1 VAAFDLIPSPAENL
15 PDIKI
20 TGNIEQAGTQLSAL
34 YTLSGEI
41 NSILLPTPSIPPTRK
56 HDLWKATCFEFF
68 IAPAGQ
74 PEYWEFNLSPSGN
87 WNVYHMDAYRQV
99 NMREEEKVTS
109 LPFTFQK
116 TDIQINLEISVN
128 TASFLAANQKLEVGI
143 AAIIQSNYKVETY
156 WALAHPNPQADFHH
170 RDGFVIAL

>member
-1 VAAFDLIPSPAENL
+1 MAAFDLIPYPAENL
-15 PDIKI
+15 PHIKI
-20 TGNIEQAGTQLSAL
+20 TGDIERAGTQLSAR

-74 PEYWEFNLSPSGN
+74 PQYWEFNLSPSGN
-87 WNVYHMDAYRQV
+87 WNVYHMDTYRQV
-99 NMREEEKVTS
+99 NMREEEKVTN

-116 TDIQINLEISVN
+116 ANTQASLEISVN
-128 TASFLAANQKLEVGI
+128 IASFLPATQKLEVGI
-143 AAIIQSNYKVETY
+143 AAIIQSHDKAETY
-156 WALAHPNPQADFHH
+156 WALTHPNPQADFHH

>member
-1 VAAFDLIPSPAENL
+1 MAAFDLIPYPAENL
-15 PDIKI
+15 PQIKI
-20 TGNIEQAGTQLSAL
+20 TGDIERTGTQISAL
-34 YTLSGEI
+34 YTLRGEI

-74 PEYWEFNLSPSGN
+74 PQYWEFNLAPSGN
-87 WNVYHMDAYRQV
+87 WNVYHMDDYRQV
-99 NMREEEKVTS
+99 NMREEEKATS

-116 TDIQINLEISVN
+116 TNTQINLEISVN
-128 TASFLAANQKLEVGI
+128 TASFLPSTQKLEVGI
-143 AAIIQSNYKVETY
+143 AAIIQSYDEVETY

-170 RDGFVIAL
+170 RNGFTIIL

>member
-1 VAAFDLIPSPAENL
+1 MASFDLIPYPAENL
-15 PDIKI
+15 LHIKI
-20 TGNIEQAGTQLSAL
+20 TGDIERAGTQLSAR

-41 NSILLPTPSIPPTRK
+41 NSVLFPTPSITPIRK

-74 PEYWEFNLSPSGN
+74 PQYWEFNLSPSGN
-87 WNVYHMDAYRQV
+87 WNVYRMDAYRQV

-116 TDIQINLEISVN
+116 TDTQINLSLIH
-128 TASFLAANQKLEVGI
+128 I
-143 AAIIQSNYKVETY
+143 
-156 WALAHPNPQADFHH
+156 
-170 RDGFVIAL
+170 

>member
-1 VAAFDLIPSPAENL
+1 VASFNLIPYPAENL
-15 PDIKI
+15 PRIKI
-20 TGNIEQAGTQLSAL
+20 TGEIERTGTQITVR

-41 NSILLPTPSIPPTRK
+41 NAILFPAQSIPLIRK

-99 NMREEEKVTS
+99 NMREEENISS
-109 LPFTFQK
+109 LPFTFHK
-116 TDIQINLEISVN
+116 TSSQAILEVSVN
-128 TASFLAANQKLEVGI
+128 TASFLPVTQKLDVGI
-143 AAIIQSNYKVETY
+143 AAIIQNHELFETY
-156 WALAHPNPQADFHH
+156 WALKHPNPQADFHH
-170 RDGFVIAL
+170 RAGFIINL

>member
-1 VAAFDLIPSPAENL
+1 MAAFDLIPYPAENL
-15 PDIKI
+15 LHIKI
-20 TGNIEQAGTQLSAL
+20 TGDIERAGTQLSAR

-41 NSILLPTPSIPPTRK
+41 NSIIFPSSSISPMRK

-74 PEYWEFNLSPSGN
+74 TQYWEFNLSPSGN

-128 TASFLAANQKLEVGI
+128 TASFLPSTQKLEVGI
-143 AAIIQSNYKVETY
+143 AAIIQTANETETY
-156 WALAHPNPQADFHH
+156 WALTHPNPQADFHH
-170 RDGFVIAL
+170 RAGFVIAL